1 MAPCCGKNQEAAA
14 PQRILARRARSQ
26 SSRAAPS
33 SSPPRYTALDDEV
46 AETGQEVIVTKRGK
60 PVARLV
66 PLVPKV
72 HKSLLGSVL
81 KQGDLVAPIGGHW
94 DADR

>member
-1 MAPCCGKNQEAAA
+1 MSTQPKSIAAGA
-14 PQRILARRARSQ
+14 FKARC
-26 SSRAAPS
+26 
-33 SSPPRYTALDDEV
+33 LKLLDEV